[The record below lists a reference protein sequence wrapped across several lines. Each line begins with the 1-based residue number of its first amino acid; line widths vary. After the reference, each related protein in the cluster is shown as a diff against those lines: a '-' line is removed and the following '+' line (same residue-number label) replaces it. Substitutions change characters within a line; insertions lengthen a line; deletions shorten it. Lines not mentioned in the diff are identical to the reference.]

1 MSEDA
6 RRRRV
11 VVTGGGTGMGRA
23 IAASFVRDGDD
34 VVLVG
39 RRAAVVRQAA
49 AELDDRGP
57 GRARAVPADCSSA
70 ADVEQLAEALGDAEL
85 DVLVLAAGGLD
96 RTVDRGTLAG
106 LADAWRADLDMN
118 VLTAVLAVE
127 ALRDRLRRPGAR
139 IVLFSS
145 IAALRGG
152 GGSYSAAKAALHGYA
167 FDLAADLGPDG
178 ITVNV
183 IAPGFVDG
191 TEFFGSTMS
200 DERRARLVAGTLVG
214 RGGEPDDVVAAVRYL
229 SSPEAGYV
237 TGQIVQVNGGAYL
250 GR

>member
-23 IAASFVRDGDD
+23 IATSFVQDGDE
-34 VVLVG
+34 VTLVG
-39 RRAAVVRQAA
+39 RRGQVVREA
-49 AELDDRGP
+49 AEELEARGP
-57 GRARAVPADCSSA
+57 GRASAVQADCSSV
-70 ADVEQLAEALGDAEL
+70 ADVERLAEALGEAPI
-85 DVLVLAAGGLD
+85 DVLVLAAGGIERIAD
-96 RTVDRGTLAG
+96 RSTLAG
-106 LADAWRADLDMN
+106 LAEAWRADLDLN
-118 VLTAVLAVE
+118 VLTAVLTVE
-127 ALRDRLRRPGAR
+127 ALRDRLRRPGGR

-191 TEFFGSTMS
+191 TEFFGGTMT
-200 DERRARLVAGTLVG
+200 DERRARLVAGTMVG
-214 RGGEPDDVVAAVRYL
+214 RG
-229 SSPEAGYV
+229 
-237 TGQIVQVNGGAYL
+237 
-250 GR
+250 

>member
-1 MSEDA
+1 MSQDT

-23 IAASFVRDGDD
+23 IAASFVRDGDE

-39 RRAAVVRQAA
+39 RRAGVVRDAA
-49 AELDDRGP
+49 AELEQHGP
-57 GRARAVPADCSSA
+57 GRARAVAADCSSA
-70 ADVEQLAEALGDAEL
+70 ADVERLAEALGDGPL
-85 DVLVLAAGGLD
+85 DVLVLAAGGID
-96 RTVDRGTLAG
+96 RTVDRDSLAG

-118 VLTAVLAVE
+118 VLTAVLTVQ
-127 ALRDRLRRPGAR
+127 ALRDRLRRPGGR

-183 IAPGFVDG
+183 VAPGFVDG
-191 TEFFGSTMS
+191 TEFFGGTMS
-200 DERRARLVAGTLVG
+200 DERRARLVAATLVG
-214 RGGEPDDVVAAVRYL
+214 RGGETGDVVAAVRYL
-229 SSPEAGYV
+229 TSAGAGYV
-237 TGQIVQVNGGAYL
+237 TGQLLQVNGGAFP